1 MDTFVVRLW
10 TPAPTAGDP
19 AAARIGLHGTVH
31 HVGSGRT
38 ATFRDGE
45 ELTELLSSLG
55 RGVAHA
61 AAEEPAVRNSDVL
74 PTGSRSTTSAPWGS
88 NE

>member
-1 MDTFVVRLW
+1 MKGRPETARMDTFVVRLW

-38 ATFRDGE
+38 ATFRDGQ

-55 RGVAHA
+55 GGVAHA
-61 AAEEPAVRNSDVL
+61 VVEDSAGRSSDVL
-74 PTGSRSTTSAPWGS
+74 PTGS
-88 NE
+88 

>member
-38 ATFRDGE
+38 ATFRDGR

-55 RGVAHA
+55 AGVAHA
-61 AAEEPAVRNSDVL
+61 AVEESAGRSSDIL
-74 PTGSRSTTSAPWGS
+74 RTGS
-88 NE
+88 